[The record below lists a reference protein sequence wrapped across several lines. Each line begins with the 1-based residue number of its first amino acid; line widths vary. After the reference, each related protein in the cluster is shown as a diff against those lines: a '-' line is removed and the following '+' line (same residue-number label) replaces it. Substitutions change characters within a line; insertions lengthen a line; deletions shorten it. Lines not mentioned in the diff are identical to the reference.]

1 MAQPSSPASKDA
13 AAVVIR
19 RLGAPDATDY
29 RELRL
34 EGLAG
39 SPEEFG
45 ASWDEEAARPLAW
58 FAERLER
65 NAVFGGWAAGDRGP
79 VLDGVAGL
87 LVPDGAKLRHKG
99 LIWGVYVRPSARR
112 AGLGAALL
120 ARVLDHAR
128 GAVEE
133 VRLSVVASN
142 GAAIRFY
149 EAAGFEAYG
158 VERRALKVAGRYHDE
173 VLMAARLAVG
183 AGGGASGEG

>member
-79 VLDGVAGL
+79 VLAD
-87 LVPDGAKLRHKG
+87 R
-99 LIWGVYVRPSARR
+99 
-112 AGLGAALL
+112 
-120 ARVLDHAR
+120 
-128 GAVEE
+128 
-133 VRLSVVASN
+133 
-142 GAAIRFY
+142 
-149 EAAGFEAYG
+149 
-158 VERRALKVAGRYHDE
+158 
-173 VLMAARLAVG
+173 
-183 AGGGASGEG
+183 